1 MAAKGRL
8 FGQRVTSDRNMR
20 KRTKERAALNVLFFL
35 SGLCF
40 STWASRIPDI
50 KESFNFSDSELGAV
64 LLVRPVGALFALPLS
79 GVVVDKFGSKLS
91 STAGILLFSLGLALL
106 GTAKT
111 VPFLLGSLLIFGI
124 AANLINISN
133 NAQALLIQNKYG
145 KVIMSSFHGLWSL
158 AGFCGAGVG
167 VLALSAGLATATHF
181 YLVSGA
187 VIIFLFMSY
196 PFLNNEEGEGKRKLW
211 KKPNRQLLVLGGIAF
226 CGLLCEGCMFDW
238 SAVYFEQVIG
248 AEEGL
253 IAIGYM
259 AFMGMMATG
268 RFVSDYFTN
277 RFGTS
282 IVIQASGLLIFMG
295 LLIAVL
301 FPHLITGVVG
311 FLLVGA
317 GTSSVIPLTFTLVGQ
332 VKGFTSGIALATVST
347 IGYFGFLSGPPLIGF
362 IADLLS
368 LRASFTLVALV
379 GLVITAVVT
388 LEKRRGQIK
397 KAGVFA
403 ETAN

>member
-1 MAAKGRL
+1 MK
-8 FGQRVTSDRNMR
+8 
-20 KRTKERAALNVLFFL
+20 KRTKERIALNVLFFL

-50 KESFNFSDSELGAV
+50 KDSFDFSDSELGAV

-79 GVVVDKFGSKLS
+79 GVIVDKFGSKLS

-106 GTAKT
+106 GSAAT

-158 AGFCGAGVG
+158 AGFCGAGLG

-187 VIIFLFMSY
+187 VIISLLMSY
-196 PFLNNEEGEGKRKLW
+196 PFLNNERDERKGNRKLW

-226 CGLLCEGCMFDW
+226 CGLLSEGCMFDW

-253 IAIGYM
+253 VVAGYM

-277 RFGTS
+277 RFGSS
-282 IVIQASGLLIFMG
+282 IIIQASGLLIFMG
-295 LLIAVL
+295 LLVAVL
-301 FPHLITGVVG
+301 FPYLITGIIG

-379 GLVITAVVT
+379 GLAITAIVI
-388 LEKRRGQIK
+388 LEKRRGQLK
-397 KAGVFA
+397 NTGVFA
-403 ETAN
+403 ETVN